1 MRAYVG
7 YAGLQSFVAEGVLP
21 DAMLRK
27 LVRGWASA
35 TATVV
40 LAVVSD
46 DGAEEIRRE
55 LLADRPDAA
64 CGALLNRAVELIP
77 LQPDAR
83 DSQAPSYPPSA
94 DFSR

>member
-40 LAVVSD
+40 SDD
-46 DGAEEIRRE
+46 DGADGIRRD

-77 LQPDAR
+77 LRPDAR